1 MWEYVQKHAH
11 LYEDVDIPEPANL
24 FDDYRNRGEAIKRA
38 TQKIGMEE
46 TLFLHNTQG
55 NQFSDVR
62 AKIGKLDPVERKR
75 KAYQYFI
82 KAYLRCVAS
91 LDENVGRV
99 LNYLDESGLAGN
111 TIVIYT
117 SDQGVFLGEHG
128 LFDKRFMYE
137 ESIRMPFL
145 VRYPKD
151 IKAGSVNN
159 DIILNIDFAETLL
172 DYAGLSIPKDM
183 QGRSLKPLFRGENPI
198 NRVRTR
204 KRPRTRRRLFMAG
217 ADSFIY
223 KTVFLVKEA
232 GSGSGAA
239 PYFPSIVF
247 PSTPI

>member
-1 MWEYVQKHAH
+1 M
-11 LYEDVDIPEPANL
+11 
-24 FDDYRNRGEAIKRA
+24 
-38 TQKIGMEE
+38 
-46 TLFLHNTQG
+46 
-55 NQFSDVR
+55 
-62 AKIGKLDPVERKR
+62 ERKR

-145 VRYPKD
+145 VRYPKE

-183 QGRSLKPLFRGENPI
+183 QGRSLKPLFRGESPKDWRQGMYYRYWMKTRTHYQNFKCNI
-198 NRVRTR
+198 N
-204 KRPRTRRRLFMAG
+204 
-217 ADSFIY
+217 DSRQP
-223 KTVFLVKEA
+223 A
-232 GSGSGAA
+232 GS
-239 PYFPSIVF
+239 
-247 PSTPI
+247 